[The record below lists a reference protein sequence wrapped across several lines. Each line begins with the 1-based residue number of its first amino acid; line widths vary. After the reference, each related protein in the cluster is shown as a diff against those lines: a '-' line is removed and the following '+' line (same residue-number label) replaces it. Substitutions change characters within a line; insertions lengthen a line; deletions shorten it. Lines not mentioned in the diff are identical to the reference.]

1 MRYVAEMEGEEEEMH
16 APPDGLWELL
26 VDVSSDIA
34 FRCVRL
40 GRAVLG

>member
-1 MRYVAEMEGEEEEMH
+1 MQYVAEMEGEEEEMH

-26 VDVSSDIA
+26 VDVSDDMT
-34 FRCVRL
+34 FRYVRL